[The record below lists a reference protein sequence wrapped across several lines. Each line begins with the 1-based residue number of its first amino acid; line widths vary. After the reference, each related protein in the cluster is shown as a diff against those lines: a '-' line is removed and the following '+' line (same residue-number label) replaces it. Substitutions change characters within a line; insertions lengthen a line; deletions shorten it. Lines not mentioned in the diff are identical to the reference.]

1 MAEKRQRYGLP
12 NIGNN
17 HGRLV
22 VRGTYQGEEY
32 MVSLGL
38 PYEKKW
44 FKAAQKIVDAIETDI
59 VYSSFDTS
67 LERYKALTPKGLQI
81 KPHKAKPLDLAQVW
95 DRYQDYKSK
104 QLEQTTIEVRYTTAK
119 NWIHR
124 LPTKDISKAVA
135 IRDYLL
141 AQTTSKQAKA
151 ILKDFSSAC
160 KWAVESSLILE
171 NPFKSLAGSITLK
184 KGEKNEIEYF
194 TKQEMELIIAEFR
207 ASNYSGYYAQF
218 VEFLFLTGCRPSEAV
233 ALRWEDI
240 SNDLSKI
247 TFSRAIVQVNGVQIE
262 KGLKTQEK
270 RTFPCGQRLQYL
282 LQRIKE
288 ESREGIDTVFH
299 SPKGKPINLLVFN
312 REHWKGTARA
322 IRSGGGVVTRLA
334 SERQIDRY
342 LTQYS
347 TRHTFITLSLQ
358 SGIDVATV
366 ASWVGNSP
374 EVIYQHY
381 SGKNQSLKSLD
392 FL

>member
-22 VRGTYQGEEY
+22 VRGTYQGVEY
-32 MVSLGL
+32 CISLGL

-44 FKAAQKIVDAIETDI
+44 FKAAQKIVDVIEQDI
-59 VYSSFDTS
+59 VYSSFDAS
-67 LERYKALTPKGLQI
+67 LVKYKALTPKGLKI
-81 KPHKAKPLDLAQVW
+81 KPYKAKPLDLLQVW
-95 DRYQDYKSK
+95 AKYEAFKAK
-104 QLEQTTIEVRYTTAK
+104 QLERTTIEIRYATAK
-119 NWIHR
+119 NWITR

-135 IRDYLL
+135 IRDYLVM
-141 AQTTSKQAKA
+141 QTTSKQAKA

-160 KWAVESSLILE
+160 KWAFESSLILE
-171 NPFKSLAGSITLK
+171 NPFKSLASSITLK
-184 KGEKNEIEYF
+184 KGEKGEIEYF
-194 TKQEMELIIAEFR
+194 TKEEMEIIISEFR
-207 ASNYSGYYAQF
+207 ASSYSNHHTHF

-233 ALRWEDI
+233 ALRWVDV

-247 TFSRAIVQVNGVQIE
+247 TFSRATVQVNGTQIE

-282 LQRIKE
+282 LQLIKD
-288 ESREGIDTVFH
+288 ESIEGIDTVFH

-312 REHWKGTARA
+312 REHWKGTARS
-322 IRSGGGVVTRLA
+322 IKSKGGVITRLA
-334 SERQIDRY
+334 SERRIEKY

-358 SGIDVATV
+358 NGVDVATV

-392 FL
+392 FT